1 MFPITRLFE
10 SEEAARA
17 VIEQLVAGEEPRERS
32 MVISPTDP
40 DAAGKVDAAIEA
52 GTIMKGHRRALMEAL
67 QRGRTILTSRPS
79 DLTTGKFVETTLE
92 ASAVDPGAIE
102 DYVPAN
108 PAPFSELLGIPVLL
122 ESKSETGLFKFDKD
136 SSFGLKLISH
146 NATPLSSLLRLPLLR
161 KHKSARG
168 TSIERLSGKPA
179 MLSPM
184 LGMPL
189 LTKKHKSARGTAVER
204 MSGNAAPL
212 SKFLGLRVLSK
223 RR

>member
-10 SEEAARA
+10 SEEVANA
-17 VIEQLVAGEEPRERS
+17 VIEKLVEGEEPRSRS
-32 MVISPTDP
+32 TVISPTDP
-40 DAAGKVDAAIEA
+40 AAAAKVDAAIEA
-52 GTIMKGHRRALMEAL
+52 GSIMKGHRRSLMEAL

-79 DLTTGKFVETTLE
+79 DLTTGKFVESTLE
-92 ASAVDPGAIE
+92 AHAVDPDAIE
-102 DYVPAN
+102 DYYPAN

-146 NATPLSSLLRLPLLR
+146 KATPLSSLLGLPLLK

-168 TSIERLSGKPA
+168 TSIERMSGKAA

-189 LTKKHKSARGTAVER
+189 LTKKHKSARGSSVEK
-204 MSGNAAPL
+204 MSKNAAPF
-212 SKFLGLRVLSK
+212 SKFMGLRVLSK